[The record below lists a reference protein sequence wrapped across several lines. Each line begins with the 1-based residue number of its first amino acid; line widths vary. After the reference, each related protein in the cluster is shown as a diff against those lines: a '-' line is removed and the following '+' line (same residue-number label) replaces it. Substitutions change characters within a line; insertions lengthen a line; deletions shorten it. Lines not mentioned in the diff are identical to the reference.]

1 MGLHH
6 AACSSAEGSTLH
18 GTGTQTGNTV
28 SNQGV
33 WFGFTAWLCICMK
46 AISCWPMEFNSRFAA
61 CEIPRT
67 ISPLLAWSWQRRV

>member
-33 WFGFTAWLCICMK
+33 WFGFDCLAVYLYEGYLMLAHGVQQQIC
-46 AISCWPMEFNSRFAA
+46 C
-61 CEIPRT
+61 
-67 ISPLLAWSWQRRV
+67 L